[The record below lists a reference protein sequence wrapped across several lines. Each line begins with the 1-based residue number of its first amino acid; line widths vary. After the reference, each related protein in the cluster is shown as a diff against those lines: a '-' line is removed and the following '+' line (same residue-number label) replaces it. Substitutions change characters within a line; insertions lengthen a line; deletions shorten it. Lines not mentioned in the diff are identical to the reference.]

1 MRARKAF
8 GRDAFSVGYV
18 AKCVRFAR
26 ELLGISLTHFFHRC
40 IVGKGVVHKSLRF
53 TI

>member
-8 GRDAFSVGYV
+8 GRDAYSVGYV
-18 AKCVRFAR
+18 AERVRLAR
-26 ELLGISLTHFFHRC
+26 ELFVIGLTHFFHCRV
-40 IVGKGVVHKSLRF
+40 VGKCVVHKSLRF